1 MKHLLIL
8 LISTSLLANPFEIK
22 QFQSFS
28 DLEQGE
34 LTGTGLQD
42 DGRIVMMPAFT
53 QLADLNESYIWDAC
67 ELNGTIYA
75 AAGEKGKI
83 YQVPVAGGTA
93 TLLTHVE
100 EGTIYAIAPFNGKL
114 IAGVSPSGKLL
125 EVDPADGSSREVVSL
140 EVKYIW
146 RLVPAG
152 GYLYIAT
159 GLPGSV
165 FRVDRNMILQKVGT
179 GLDTHVEALLAD
191 GNRILAGTHPQGYVM
206 ELAYG
211 KEPYLLTDT
220 PYDEVKDLAI
230 LDGNLYAA
238 CFNGKPENNQ
248 NHTKVKP
255 ARTVTTPEELRGGL
269 VVINRDSIPETRR
282 DFTTMAPYAA
292 WTAGD
297 HVLIGTGHSGK
308 ILQLGDRAMTIAGEV
323 DCGQVV
329 RFFRSGNTTLFCTAN
344 PGRIYRVEKEFK
356 LDGTYTSVPF
366 IADHPVNWGRAYMD
380 VDTPRGSR
388 VEFHVRNGNSA
399 SPDTTWSPWQM
410 VKNGDVPQL
419 KPSTGIQWRV
429 RLISQDPTVSPSVS
443 GFTIYYRSVNLPPR
457 IETVRPLPPGIWVG
471 KDAEADSDL
480 YQPVQSKAALESVK
494 APDSNL
500 KVGYK
505 TGMQSIQVD
514 AKDPNDDRLRYTYA
528 VVDENGR
535 QTVLE
540 EKGKRSIYS
549 FHAARLPE
557 GRYRCRVT
565 VSDDRENR
573 PQSFSDTKESEWF
586 VIDRT
591 GPDIQSEARQGN
603 RIRFSVS
610 DGGSFIEYVEFSTDG
625 GETWDPVWPADGI
638 PDSRR
643 ESYTLT
649 LADPAPVLIR
659 AWDDHGNAGTALIR

>member
-1 MKHLLIL
+1 MKHLFIL
-8 LISTSLLANPFEIK
+8 LITTSTLANPVDMK
-22 QFQSFS
+22 QFRSFS
-28 DLEQGE
+28 DLERGE

-53 QLADLNESYIWDAC
+53 RLADLNESYIWDAC
-67 ELNGTIYA
+67 ELNGTLYV

-83 YQVPVAGGTA
+83 YRVPAAGGAA

-125 EVDPADGSSREVVSL
+125 EVDPADGATKEAVSL
-140 EVKYIW
+140 EAEYVW
-146 RLVPAG
+146 RLVPSG

-165 FRVDRNMILQKVGT
+165 LRVDRNMILQKVGT

-191 GNRILAGTHPQGYVM
+191 GDRILAGTHPRGYIM
-206 ELAYG
+206 ELGYG
-211 KEPYLLTDT
+211 KDPYLLTDT
-220 PYDEVKDLAI
+220 PYDEVKDLAM
-230 LDGNLYAA
+230 LNGNLYAA

-248 NHTKVKP
+248 NHNKVKP
-255 ARTVTTPEELRGGL
+255 ARNVTSPEELRGGI
-269 VVINRDSIPETRR
+269 VVINHDNIPETRR
-282 DFTTMAPYAA
+282 DFSTMAPYAA

-308 ILQLGDRAMTIAGEV
+308 ILQLGNRNMTIAGEV

-329 RFFRSGNTTLFCTAN
+329 RFFQSGNTTLFCTAN
-344 PGRIYRVEKEFK
+344 PGRIYRMGSEFS

-366 IADHPVNWGRAYMD
+366 VADHPVNWGRVYMD
-380 VDTPRGSR
+380 AETPRGSR
-388 VEFHVRNGNSA
+388 VEFQVRNGNSA

-410 VKNGDVPQL
+410 VKDGSAPTL

-429 RLISQDPTVSPSVS
+429 RLISQDPAVSPSVS

-457 IETVRPLPPGIWVG
+457 IETVRPLPPGVWVG
-471 KDAEADSDL
+471 EDAEADSKL

-494 APDSNL
+494 APDSSL

-505 TGMQSIQVD
+505 AGMQSIQVD
-514 AKDPNDDRLRYTYA
+514 VKDPNDDRLRYRYA
-528 VVDENGR
+528 VVDVSGR

-540 EKGKRSIYS
+540 ENGKFPIYS

-557 GRYRCRVT
+557 GRYRCRIT

-573 PQSFSDTKESEWF
+573 PRSFSDTGDSEWF

-591 GPDIQSEARQGN
+591 GPDISSEERRGKQ
-603 RIRFSVS
+603 ISFSVS
-610 DGGSFIEYVEFSTDG
+610 DGASLIEYVEFSTDG
-625 GETWDPVWPADGI
+625 GETWDPVWPTDGI
-638 PDSRR
+638 ADATR

-649 LADPAPVLIR
+649 LADPEPVLIR